1 MTAAAPSDL
10 AEQRRALAGT
20 TLADLFARDPRRF
33 ERLSL
38 AWDGWLVDLSKER
51 LGADTLPLLI
61 AHADAAGLPGWI
73 RALFAGEKVNQSER
87 KPALHTALRQTGDL
101 PLVVEGR
108 NIIPDIRAAQSRMRT
123 VAAQIRGGLRVGAA
137 GRPIRAVVNLGIGG
151 SDLGAFL
158 VCSALARPP
167 RARGST
173 GPQTQGVDVSFV
185 ANVDPEHLTRALAP
199 HDPATTLFVIASKSF
214 TTQETLANA
223 ASAKT

>member
-20 TLADLFARDPRRF
+20 TLAELFARDPRRF
-33 ERLSL
+33 DRLSL

-108 NIIPDIRAAQSRMRT
+108 NIIPDIRAAQSRMRMRQLS
-123 VAAQIRGGLRVGAA
+123 AYC
-137 GRPIRAVVNLGIGG
+137 
-151 SDLGAFL
+151 
-158 VCSALARPP
+158 VCE
-167 RARGST
+167 ARGSN
-173 GPQTQGVDVSFV
+173 S
-185 ANVDPEHLTRALAP
+185 
-199 HDPATTLFVIASKSF
+199 
-214 TTQETLANA
+214 
-223 ASAKT
+223 ASAMSPHVSSGSEHATSSPH